1 MEEGEEEEAPTEL
14 GEEGL
19 GVGEGEGGHWES
31 LKFLVSEGGR
41 GSRGRQVGKGIWA
54 FYA

>member
-19 GVGEGEGGHWES
+19 GVGEGEGGH
-31 LKFLVSEGGR
+31 GR
-41 GSRGRQVGKGIWA
+41 V
-54 FYA
+54 